1 MDIAQR
7 QDLYR
12 QALRKDPGATA
23 KTSFR
28 DAFGVSN
35 SSKIIGHGLFCFN
48 LNLEN
53 FAPDVDQLVVHC
65 LLRFPPEDEIYF
77 SIFIKSDIPQLRAR
91 LAEMKAVG
99 TSKPWKRKANE
110 NEDGEDS
117 AQTEAAHP
125 AEQDSAATVA
135 ARDGGGSA
143 EGSDGAAVAAAAPV
157 SPDGLDYAATNNNV
171 KGYLAQDGQLYL
183 RNKSFFDEMPQDLST
198 ISRPVKIEKIVFG
211 IYPPAAAARRS
222 LLAREFVGYLGSLIG
237 RERIHEVRTVWP
249 EINAVSPEMA
259 RMPTTLA
266 LADIEKAVSDLGGFY
281 PSGELTRYHAGLN
294 FLKHKHFVILS
305 GLSGTGKTQLALLY
319 ARAIHGKEERD
330 ADDPFLFVCP
340 VRPEWTDPTG
350 LTGYYD
356 VLTDRYVVPPFLEAV
371 LVATAFRDSPVFIIL
386 DEMNLARVEY
396 YFSDVLSAI
405 ETGEALPLHSNGVPL
420 EGTTGSS
427 IPASLP
433 LPPNLYV
440 TGTINIDET
449 TNPVSDKVLDRA
461 ILIEMNDVDVDGY
474 ITMIETEEPDLV
486 PACKRCRPHLVALQ
500 GVMQQH
506 RLGFGYRLIR
516 EVVTY
521 HQFAVGRLGQD
532 DDDVLDQLMV
542 QKLLV
547 KLRGSEAQRSLLDD
561 LSTQLA
567 AMPRSKALLDQ
578 LGADLNEYG
587 AFQASR

>member
-1 MDIAQR
+1 MNISER
-7 QDLYR
+7 QELYR
-12 QALRKDPGATA
+12 QALKSDPSATPN
-23 KTSFR
+23 TSFR

-35 SSKIIGHGLFCFN
+35 SAKIIGRGLFCFN

-53 FAPDVDQLVVHC
+53 LAPSVDQLIVHC

-77 SIFIKSDIPQLRAR
+77 SIIIKNDMPQLRAR

-99 TSKPWKRKANE
+99 ISKPWKRAG
-110 NEDGEDS
+110 DAGEAEETAETEETDAAETASES
-117 AQTEAAHP
+117 A
-125 AEQDSAATVA
+125 DTVSEELPG
-135 ARDGGGSA
+135 R
-143 EGSDGAAVAAAAPV
+143 EPGAGAAAATAASAH
-157 SPDGLDYAATNNNV
+157 SPDSLDYAAKNNNV

-183 RNKSFFDEMPQDLST
+183 RNKGFFDELPEDLST
-198 ISRPVKIEKIVFG
+198 ISRPVKVEKIVFA

-237 RERIHEVRTVWP
+237 RENIHEARTVWP
-249 EINAVSPEMA
+249 EANAVSPDMA
-259 RMPTTLA
+259 RMPDMLA
-266 LADIEKAVSDLGGFY
+266 LPDIETAVSSLGGHY
-281 PSGELTRYHAGLN
+281 PNGELTRYHAGLN

-319 ARAIHGKEERD
+319 ARAIHGKTTRN

-340 VRPEWTDPTG
+340 VRPEWTDPAG

-356 VLTDRYVVPPFLEAV
+356 VLTNRYVVPPFLEAV
-371 LVATAFRDSPVFIIL
+371 LVATAFRDSPVFVIL

-420 EGTTGSS
+420 EGSTGSS
-427 IPASLP
+427 IPASIP
-433 LPPNLYV
+433 LPQNLFI

-474 ITMIETEEPDLV
+474 ITKIEGEQ
-486 PACKRCRPHLVALQ
+486 PALAIACSACRPYLVAIQ
-500 GVMQQH
+500 SAMAVH
-506 RLGFGYRLIR
+506 RLGFGYRLIS
-516 EVVTY
+516 EVITY
-521 HQFAVGRLGQD
+521 HDFAVQKLGQGS
-532 DDDVLDQLMV
+532 DDVIDQLMV

-547 KLRGSEAQRSLLDD
+547 KFRGSEAQRSLLDT
-561 LSTQLA
+561 LAKQLA
-567 AMPRSKALLDQ
+567 SLPRSKALLDT
-578 LGADLNEYG
+578 LAADLDEYG

>member
-12 QALRKDPGATA
+12 QALKKDLGATG

-35 SSKIIGHGLFCFN
+35 SAKIIGRGLFCFN

-53 FAPDVDQLVVHC
+53 LAADVDQLVVHC

-77 SIFIKSDIPQLRAR
+77 SIFIKSDMPQLRER

-99 TSKPWKRKANE
+99 TSKPWKRKGSE
-110 NEDGEDS
+110 DDDGEDS
-117 AQTEAAHP
+117 APSETTQPAEAA
-125 AEQDSAATVA
+125 SAATA
-135 ARDGGGSA
+135 AASGGDGSA
-143 EGSDGAAVAAAAPV
+143 EGGDEAGGAAAAPA

-183 RNKSFFDEMPQDLST
+183 RNKSFFDEMPEDLST

-249 EINAVSPEMA
+249 ETNAVSPEMA
-259 RMPTTLA
+259 RMPRTLA

-281 PSGELTRYHAGLN
+281 PNGELTRYHAGLN
-294 FLKHKHFVILS
+294 FLTHKHFVILS

-319 ARAIHGKEERD
+319 ARAIHGKDKRD
-330 ADDPFLFVCP
+330 AHDPFLFVCP
-340 VRPEWTDPTG
+340 VRPEWTDPAG

-371 LVATAFRDSPVFIIL
+371 LVATAFRDSPVFVIL

-433 LPPNLYV
+433 LPPNLFI

-474 ITMIETEEPDLV
+474 ITKIEAQEPDLV
-486 PACKRCRPHLVALQ
+486 AACTHCRPHLVAMQ

-521 HQFAVGRLGQD
+521 HHFAVGSLGQGA
-532 DDDVLDQLMV
+532 DDVLDQLMV

-547 KLRGSEAQRSLLDD
+547 KLRGSEAQRALLND
-561 LSTQLA
+561 LGTQLA

-578 LGADLNEYG
+578 LGADLDEYG

>member
-1 MDIAQR
+1 MDISKR
-7 QDLYR
+7 QELYK
-12 QALRKDPGATA
+12 QALKKDTGATT

-28 DAFGVSN
+28 DALGVSN
-35 SSKIIGHGLFCFN
+35 SAKIIGRGLFCFN

-53 FAPDVDQLVVHC
+53 LAADVDQLVVHC

-77 SIFIKSDIPQLRAR
+77 SIFIKADMMELRAR

-99 TSKPWKRKANE
+99 TSKPWKRKVA
-110 NEDGEDS
+110 EDEDTDES
-117 AQTEAAHP
+117 EQAEAAQP
-125 AEQDSAATVA
+125 AELETAASTAV
-135 ARDGGGSA
+135 
-143 EGSDGAAVAAAAPV
+143 SDGDVGEGGDEASGTAAAPV

-171 KGYLAQDGQLYL
+171 RGYLAQDGLLYL
-183 RNKSFFDEMPQDLST
+183 RNKGYFDELPEDLST

-249 EINAVSPEMA
+249 ETNAVSPEMA
-259 RMPTTLA
+259 RMPTTLT
-266 LADIEKAVSDLGGFY
+266 LNDIEAAIRGLGGYY
-281 PSGELTRYHAGLN
+281 PNGELTRYHAGMN

-319 ARAIHGKEERD
+319 ARAIHGKKARD
-330 ADDPFLFVCP
+330 ENDPFLFVCP
-340 VRPEWTDPTG
+340 VRPEWTDPAG

-371 LVATAFRDSPVFIIL
+371 LVATAFRDSPVFVIL

-405 ETGEALPLHSNGVPL
+405 ETGEAIPLHSNDVPL

-433 LPPNLYV
+433 LPPNLYI

-474 ITMIETEEPDLV
+474 ITKIETEDPDLAT
-486 PACKRCRPHLVALQ
+486 ACAHCRPHLVATQ
-500 GVMQQH
+500 AVMQPN

-516 EVVTY
+516 EVIAY
-521 HQFAVGRLGQD
+521 HHFAVGSLAQD
-532 DDDVLDQLMV
+532 ADGVLDQLMV

-547 KLRGSEAQRSLLDD
+547 KLRGSEAQRSMLDH
-561 LSTQLA
+561 LGKQLA

-578 LGADLNEYG
+578 LGADLDEYG
-587 AFQASR
+587 AFQANR

>member
-12 QALRKDPGATA
+12 QALKKDPGATA

-35 SSKIIGHGLFCFN
+35 SAKIIGRGLFCFN

-53 FAPDVDQLVVHC
+53 LAADVDQLVVHC

-77 SIFIKSDIPQLRAR
+77 SIFVKSDMPQLRAR

-99 TSKPWKRKANE
+99 TSKPWKRKGS
-110 NEDGEDS
+110 EDDDAQDS
-117 AQTEAAHP
+117 AQNKAAQP
-125 AEQDSAATVA
+125 AEVDSDATAAA
-135 ARDGGGSA
+135 SEDDGSSEGG
-143 EGSDGAAVAAAAPV
+143 DGAGGAAAAPV

-183 RNKSFFDEMPQDLST
+183 RNKSFFDEMPEDLST

-249 EINAVSPEMA
+249 ETNAVSPEMA

-281 PSGELTRYHAGLN
+281 PNGELTRYHAGLN
-294 FLKHKHFVILS
+294 FLTHKHFVILS

-319 ARAIHGKEERD
+319 ARAIHGKDKRD

-371 LVATAFRDSPVFIIL
+371 LVATAFRDSPVFVIL

-433 LPPNLYV
+433 LPPNLYI

-474 ITMIETEEPDLV
+474 ITKIEAQEPGLT
-486 PACKRCRPHLVALQ
+486 PACAHCRPYLVAMQ

-521 HQFAVGRLGQD
+521 HHFAVGSLGQGA
-532 DDDVLDQLMV
+532 DDVLDQLMV

-547 KLRGSEAQRSLLDD
+547 KLRGSEAQRSLLND
-561 LSTQLA
+561 LGAQLA
-567 AMPRSKALLDQ
+567 TMPRSKALLDQ
-578 LGADLNEYG
+578 LGADLDEYG

>member
-1 MDIAQR
+1 MDISKR
-7 QDLYR
+7 QELYR
-12 QALRKDPGATA
+12 QALKNDKSATPN
-23 KTSFR
+23 TSFR

-35 SSKIIGHGLFCFN
+35 SAKIIGRGFFCFN
-48 LNLEN
+48 LNLESLG
-53 FAPDVDQLVVHC
+53 PSVDQLVVHC

-77 SIFIKSDIPQLRAR
+77 SIIIKKDMPQLRAR

-99 TSKPWKRKANE
+99 TSKPWKRPGDADE
-110 NEDGEDS
+110 VEDDS
-117 AQTEAAHP
+117 D
-125 AEQDSAATVA
+125 QDQS
-135 ARDGGGSA
+135 
-143 EGSDGAAVAAAAPV
+143 GAASAPESLPQ
-157 SPDGLDYAATNNNV
+157 SPDGLDYAAKNNNV
-171 KGYLAQDGQLYL
+171 KGYLAQDGRLYL
-183 RNKSFFDEMPQDLST
+183 RNKGFFDELPEDLGT
-198 ISRPVKIEKIVFG
+198 ISRPVAIEKIVFA

-237 RERIHEVRTVWP
+237 RENIHEARSVWP
-249 EINAVSPEMA
+249 ETNAVSPEMA
-259 RMPTTLA
+259 RMPDTIDLPG
-266 LADIEKAVSDLGGFY
+266 IEAAVSALGGHY
-281 PSGELTRYHAGLN
+281 PNGEIARYHAGLN

-319 ARAIHGKEERD
+319 ARAIHGKTARD

-340 VRPEWTDPTG
+340 VRPEWTDPAG

-371 LVATAFRDSPVFIIL
+371 LVATAFKDSPVFVIL

-420 EGTTGSS
+420 EGSTGSS
-427 IPASLP
+427 IPASIP
-433 LPPNLYV
+433 LPPNLFI

-474 ITMIETEEPDLV
+474 ITKIEAEQ
-486 PACKRCRPHLVALQ
+486 PALGTACGACRTHLVTLQ
-500 GVMQQH
+500 NIMTGH
-506 RLGFGYRLIR
+506 RLGFGYRLVS
-516 EVVTY
+516 EVITY
-521 HQFAVGRLGQD
+521 HNFAVRKLGQSSD
-532 DDDVLDQLMV
+532 EVLDQLMI

-547 KLRGSEAQRSLLDD
+547 KLRGSEAQRSLLED
-561 LSTQLA
+561 LTKQLSSL
-567 AMPRSKALLDQ
+567 PRSKALLDG
-578 LGADLNEYG
+578 LAADLDEYG

>member
-1 MDIAQR
+1 MDISER
-7 QDLYR
+7 QSLYKKT
-12 QALRKDPGATA
+12 LKGDPGATA

-35 SSKIIGHGLFCFN
+35 SAKIVGRGLFCFN

-53 FAPDVDQLVVHC
+53 LAADVDQLVVHC

-77 SIFIKSDIPQLRAR
+77 SIFIKSGMPQLRAR

-99 TSKPWKRKANE
+99 KSTPRNREGA
-110 NEDGEDS
+110 EDEDS
-117 AQTEAAHP
+117 ESSAHP
-125 AEQDSAATVA
+125 V
-135 ARDGGGSA
+135 
-143 EGSDGAAVAAAAPV
+143 AAVAAEGSGTPTGSSDANAEAAPV

-183 RNKSFFDEMPQDLST
+183 RNKSFFDQLPEDLST
-198 ISRPVKIEKIVFG
+198 ISRPVMIEKIVFG

-222 LLAREFVGYLGSLIG
+222 LLAREFVGYMGSLLG
-237 RERIHEVRTVWP
+237 RERIHEVRNVWP
-249 EINAVSPEMA
+249 ESNAVSPEMA
-259 RMPTTLA
+259 RMPTTLT
-266 LADIEKAVSDLGGFY
+266 LEDINKAVSALGGFY
-281 PSGELTRYHAGLN
+281 PNGELTRYHAGLN
-294 FLKHKHFVILS
+294 FLKDKHFVILS

-319 ARAIHGKEERD
+319 ARAIHGKETRN

-371 LVATAFRDSPVFIIL
+371 LVATAFRDSPVFVVL

-427 IPASLP
+427 IPASMP
-433 LPPNLYV
+433 LPPNLFI

-461 ILIEMNDVDVDGY
+461 ILIEMNEVDVGGY
-474 ITMIETEEPDLV
+474 ITKIETEDPNLATSCAHCG
-486 PACKRCRPHLVALQ
+486 PYLVAMQ

-516 EVVTY
+516 EVIAY
-521 HQFAVGRLGQD
+521 HHFAVGSLGQD
-532 DDDVLDQLMV
+532 ANDVLDQLMV

-547 KLRGSEAQRSLLDD
+547 KLRGSEAQRNLLDD
-561 LSTQLA
+561 LWKQLTA
-567 AMPRSKALLDQ
+567 LPRSKTLLDQ
-578 LGADLNEYG
+578 LRADLNEYG

>member
-1 MDIAQR
+1 MTA
-7 QDLYR
+7 
-12 QALRKDPGATA
+12 AASEGA
-23 KTSFR
+23 
-28 DAFGVSN
+28 
-35 SSKIIGHGLFCFN
+35 
-48 LNLEN
+48 
-53 FAPDVDQLVVHC
+53 
-65 LLRFPPEDEIYF
+65 
-77 SIFIKSDIPQLRAR
+77 
-91 LAEMKAVG
+91 
-99 TSKPWKRKANE
+99 
-110 NEDGEDS
+110 
-117 AQTEAAHP
+117 
-125 AEQDSAATVA
+125 
-135 ARDGGGSA
+135 
-143 EGSDGAAVAAAAPV
+143 GSDDGDAADGAGDAAAPV

-183 RNKSFFDEMPQDLST
+183 RNKSFFDEMPEDLST

-249 EINAVSPEMA
+249 ETNAVSPEMA
-259 RMPTTLA
+259 RMPTSLT

-281 PSGELTRYHAGLN
+281 PNGELTRYHAGLN

-319 ARAIHGKEERD
+319 ARAIHGKETRG

-356 VLTDRYVVPPFLEAV
+356 VLTDRYVVPTFLEAV
-371 LVATAFRDSPVFIIL
+371 LVATAFRDSPVFVIL

-396 YFSDVLSAI
+396 YLSDVLSAI
-405 ETGEALPLHSNGVPL
+405 ETAEALPLHSNGVPL

-433 LPPNLYV
+433 LPPNLFI

-461 ILIEMNDVDVDGY
+461 LLIEMNDVNVDGY
-474 ITMIETEEPDLV
+474 ITKIETEEPDLA
-486 PACKRCRPHLVALQ
+486 PACAHCRPFLLASQ
-500 GVMQQH
+500 DVMQQH

-516 EVVTY
+516 EVITY
-521 HQFAVGRLGQD
+521 HHFAVGSLGQGA
-532 DDDVLDQLMV
+532 DDVLDQLMV

-547 KLRGSEAQRSLLDD
+547 KLRGSEAQRSLLDE
-561 LSTQLA
+561 LGKQLT
-567 AMPRSKALLDQ
+567 AMPRSKALLDR
-578 LGADLNEYG
+578 LGADLDEYG

>member
-1 MDIAQR
+1 MATDGR
-7 QDLYR
+7 LY
-12 QALRKDPGATA
+12 LVNGAY
-23 KTSFR
+23 
-28 DAFGVSN
+28 
-35 SSKIIGHGLFCFN
+35 
-48 LNLEN
+48 LEE
-53 FAPDVDQLVVHC
+53 L
-65 LLRFPPEDEIYF
+65 PEDLTTINNPIEID
-77 SIFIKSDIPQLRAR
+77 K
-91 LAEMKAVG
+91 V
-99 TSKPWKRKANE
+99 
-110 NEDGEDS
+110 
-117 AQTEAAHP
+117 
-125 AEQDSAATVA
+125 
-135 ARDGGGSA
+135 
-143 EGSDGAAVAAAAPV
+143 
-157 SPDGLDYAATNNNV
+157 
-171 KGYLAQDGQLYL
+171 
-183 RNKSFFDEMPQDLST
+183 
-198 ISRPVKIEKIVFG
+198 VFA

-222 LLAREFVGYLGSLIG
+222 LLAREFVGYLGNLIG
-237 RERIHEVRTVWP
+237 REKIHEARSVWP
-249 EINAVSPEMA
+249 EANAVSPEMA
-259 RMPTTLA
+259 RMPQTLA
-266 LADIEKAVSDLGGFY
+266 LTDIEKAVSDLGGFY
-281 PSGELTRYHAGLN
+281 PNGELTRYHAGLN

-319 ARAIHGKEERD
+319 ARAIHGKDKRD

-371 LVATAFRDSPVFIIL
+371 LVATAFRDSPVFVIL

-433 LPPNLYV
+433 LPPNLYI

-461 ILIEMNDVDVDGY
+461 ILIEMNDVDVNGY
-474 ITMIETEEPDLV
+474 ITKIETEEPDLA
-486 PACKRCRPHLVALQ
+486 PACAHCRPHLVAMQ

-516 EVVTY
+516 EVVAY
-521 HQFAVGRLGQD
+521 HHFAVGTLGQGAN
-532 DDDVLDQLMV
+532 DVLDQLMV

-547 KLRGSEAQRSLLDD
+547 KLRGSEAQRSLLND
-561 LSTQLA
+561 LGTQLA

-578 LGADLNEYG
+578 LGADLDEYG